1 VIAETRF
8 THSFL
13 SLARNKRMMRVARL
27 VVGLGVVA
35 LAAGCSSNESATTT
49 TTAASTTTTAA
60 STTTT
65 GASTTT
71 TVASTTTT
79 VASTTTTV
87 ASTTTTV
94 ASTTTAPDT
103 NSLADGS
110 GCTPGTTTGLPDGE
124 WFGYIQSASTGSVG
138 FDLACW
144 FTGAPAAQAAA
155 EDGEESPPPN
165 DYYVRNVNTTVR
177 ILTVAVDAGVTWM
190 SNPSDPSTE
199 EMVPFADWLAG
210 RAGRSFQPGVWLTI
224 ESGAVDYIREQYTP

>member
-1 VIAETRF
+1 MIAETRF

-13 SLARNKRMMRVARL
+13 SLTRNMPMMRVAHL
-27 VVGLGVVA
+27 VVILGIVT

-49 TTAASTTTTAA
+49 TADNTTTTI
-60 STTTT
+60 
-65 GASTTT
+65 G
-71 TVASTTTT
+71 
-79 VASTTTTV
+79 
-87 ASTTTTV
+87 STTTTV
-94 ASTTTAPDT
+94 ASTTTAVASTTTTVASATTTVASATTTVAPTTTTPDT

-110 GCTPGTTTGLPDGE
+110 GCTPGTTIGLPDGE

-144 FTGAPAAQAAA
+144 FTGEPAAQAAA

-177 ILTVAVDAGVTWM
+177 SLTVGADAGVTWLP
-190 SNPSDPSTE
+190 NPGDPSTE

-224 ESGAVDYIREQYTP
+224 ESGSVGYIREQFTP